1 MSRAAALSA
10 LTPPR
15 TARNGLA
22 LTAVCLVALMF
33 GLEISS
39 VPVILPTL
47 EQELGTGFQDAQ
59 WIMNAY
65 TLACTSVLMAAGTLA
80 DRFGRRRVLV
90 VCLWLF
96 ALASLACGLANDAST
111 LIAARFVQGIGAGA
125 MMICQF
131 AILSHQFREPAARA
145 RAFAIWG
152 VIAGVGL
159 GFGPMVGALIL
170 AVADW
175 RWVFLVHVPLTLFT
189 LALLHISVQESRD
202 PANHRL
208 DIAGMLTMTLTVF
221 ALVYF
226 ITQGSEIG
234 FGAPA
239 MLGWAGL
246 AVFGLLLFILIERR
260 SAHPMFDFSVFRI
273 QRFNGALMGSIGMNF
288 SFWPFMIYLPL
299 YFQAGLGY
307 DTLTTG
313 AALLAYTLPT
323 LLVPPL
329 AERLALRFGAERII
343 PLGLGVMGAGFM
355 GMAAVNYAEQPST
368 ALVLFSCVIAGI
380 GLALTNSPTTN
391 TTTGSVSND
400 RAGMASGIDFSAR
413 LITLALNIA
422 LMGLVLLLGIS
433 HNLAHVLPD
442 STTLEWTR
450 LSQHIAA
457 GKLDAPGL
465 TVQDAQTALRSGAGW
480 AMLFAGLGACGL
492 AMLSRHF
499 FLLSLFHFKPSN
511 DTLSIWRT
519 ISSGSIL
526 LYFCKYSTA
535 GSQVRA

>member
-1 MSRAAALSA
+1 MPPAATLLVASPA
-10 LTPPR
+10 R

-47 EQELGTGFQDAQ
+47 EHQLGTGFQDAQ

-80 DRFGRRRVLV
+80 DRFGRRRMLVL
-90 VCLWLF
+90 CLWAF
-96 ALASLACGLANDAST
+96 GLASLACGLAENAST
-111 LIAARFVQGIGAGA
+111 LVTARFVQGIGAGA

-131 AILSHQFREPAARA
+131 AILSHLFREPAARA

-189 LALLHISVQESRD
+189 LVLLHVSVQESRD
-202 PANHRL
+202 PAAHRL
-208 DIAGMLTMTLTVF
+208 DIAGMLTLTLSVF

-226 ITQGSEIG
+226 ITQGTENG
-234 FGAPA
+234 FGTPA

-246 AVFGLLLFILIERR
+246 AVAGLLLFGVVERR

-313 AALLAYTLPT
+313 GALLAYTLPT

-329 AERLALRFGAERII
+329 AERLALRYGAERII
-343 PLGLGVMGAGFM
+343 PTGLGLMGAGFLA
-355 GMAAVNYAEQPST
+355 MAAINGTAHPSILLILGSC
-368 ALVLFSCVIAGI
+368 ALAGV

-391 TTTGSVSND
+391 TTTGSVSAD
-400 RAGMASGIDFSAR
+400 RAGMASGIDLSAR
-413 LITLALNIA
+413 LITLAVNIA
-422 LMGLVLLLGIS
+422 LMGLVLLLGIG
-433 HNLAHVLPD
+433 HALASLLPD
-442 STTLEWTR
+442 STALDWPA
-450 LSQHIAA
+450 LSQQIAA
-457 GKLDAPGL
+457 GNLDVPGL
-465 TVQDAQTALRSGAGW
+465 DVTNARAALRHGAGW
-480 AMLFAGLGACGL
+480 AMVFAGLGACGL
-492 AMLSRHF
+492 ALLSRHF
-499 FLLSLFHFKPSN
+499 FRRGP
-511 DTLSIWRT
+511 
-519 ISSGSIL
+519 
-526 LYFCKYSTA
+526 
-535 GSQVRA
+535 

>member
-1 MSRAAALSA
+1 MPPAAAISA
-10 LTPPR
+10 LSPPR
-15 TARNGLA
+15 TTRNGMA

-47 EQELGTGFQDAQ
+47 EQQLGTGFQDAQ

-80 DRFGRRRVLV
+80 DRFGRRRMLVL
-90 VCLWLF
+90 CLWLF
-96 ALASLACGLANDAST
+96 GLASLACGLADSAST
-111 LIAARFVQGIGAGA
+111 LIVARFVQGIGAGA

-175 RWVFLVHVPLTLFT
+175 RWVFLVHVPLTLLT
-189 LALLHISVQESRD
+189 LALLHVSVQESRD
-202 PANHRL
+202 PASHRL
-208 DIAGMLTMTLTVF
+208 DIAGMLTLTLAVF

-226 ITQGSEIG
+226 ITQGSDKG
-234 FGAPA
+234 FGTPA

-246 AVFGLLLFILIERR
+246 SGVTLLLFILIERR
-260 SAHPMFDFSVFRI
+260 SAQPMFDFSVFRI

-329 AERLALRFGAERII
+329 AERLALRYGAECII
-343 PLGLGVMGAGFM
+343 PVGLGTMGAGFLA
-355 GMAAVNYAEQPST
+355 MAAVNTAAQPGT
-368 ALVLFSCVIAGI
+368 ALVLLSCVIAGI

-391 TTTGSVSND
+391 TTTGAVSAD

-433 HNLAHVLPD
+433 HHLTNVLPD
-442 STTLEWTR
+442 STALEWTT

-465 TVQDAQTALRSGAGW
+465 TALDAQAALRSGAGW

-492 AMLSRHF
+492 AVLSRYF
-499 FLLSLFHFKPSN
+499 FKLRS
-511 DTLSIWRT
+511 
-519 ISSGSIL
+519 
-526 LYFCKYSTA
+526 
-535 GSQVRA
+535 

>member
-1 MSRAAALSA
+1 MPPAATLSA
-10 LTPPR
+10 ATPAL

-47 EQELGTGFQDAQ
+47 ERELGTGFQDAQ

-80 DRFGRRRVLV
+80 DRFGRRRMLVL
-90 VCLWLF
+90 CLWVF
-96 ALASLACGLANDAST
+96 GLASLACGLADHAPT
-111 LIAARFVQGIGAGA
+111 LIAARFVQGVGAGA

-131 AILSHQFREPAARA
+131 AILSHLFREPAARA

-152 VIAGVGL
+152 VIAGIGL

-170 AVADW
+170 AIADW
-175 RWVFLVHVPLTLFT
+175 RWVFLVHVPLTVFT

-202 PANHRL
+202 PAADRL
-208 DIAGMLTMTLTVF
+208 DIAGMLTLTLSVF

-226 ITQGSEIG
+226 ITQGTEQG
-234 FGAPA
+234 FGTAP

-246 AVFGLLLFILIERR
+246 AIGGLLLFIVVERR
-260 SAHPMFDFSVFRI
+260 SAQPMFDFSVFRI

-307 DTLTTG
+307 DILTTG
-313 AALLAYTLPT
+313 GALLAYTLPT

-329 AERLALRFGAERII
+329 AERLALRYGAERII
-343 PLGLGVMGAGFM
+343 PLGLGLMGAGFLA
-355 GMAAVNYAEQPST
+355 MATANGTGHPSLSWML
-368 ALVLFSCVIAGI
+368 ASCVIAGV

-391 TTTGSVSND
+391 TTTGAVSAD
-400 RAGMASGIDFSAR
+400 RAGMASGIDLSAR

-433 HNLAHVLPD
+433 HYLAEVLPA
-442 STTLEWTR
+442 TTASQWPA
-450 LSQHIAA
+450 LSQEIAA
-457 GKLDAPGL
+457 GKLEVPGL
-465 TVQDAQTALRSGAGW
+465 AISQAQAGLRQGAGW
-480 AMLFAGLGACGL
+480 AMLFAGLGAGVL
-492 AMLSRHF
+492 A
-499 FLLSLFHFKPSN
+499 LLS
-511 DTLSIWRT
+511 
-519 ISSGSIL
+519 G
-526 LYFCKYSTA
+526 YFFRR
-535 GSQVRA
+535 GR

>member
-1 MSRAAALSA
+1 MPPAATLSA
-10 LTPPR
+10 LSPPHV
-15 TARNGLA
+15 ARNGLA

-47 EQELGTGFQDAQ
+47 ERELGTGFQDAQ

-80 DRFGRRRVLV
+80 DRFGRRRMLVL
-90 VCLWLF
+90 CLWVF
-96 ALASLACGLANDAST
+96 GLASLACGLANDAPT
-111 LIAARFVQGIGAGA
+111 LIVARFVQGIGAGA

-131 AILSHQFREPAARA
+131 AILSHLFREPAARA

-175 RWVFLVHVPLTLFT
+175 RWVFLAHVPLTLFT
-189 LALLHISVQESRD
+189 LVLLRISVQESRD
-202 PANHRL
+202 PASHRL
-208 DIAGMLTMTLTVF
+208 DIAGMLTLTLAVF

-226 ITQGSEIG
+226 ITQGTEHG
-234 FGAPA
+234 FTTPG

-246 AVFGLLLFILIERR
+246 ALVALLLFIVVEKR
-260 SAHPMFDFSVFRI
+260 SAHPMFDISVLRI
-273 QRFNGALMGSIGMNF
+273 QRFTGALMGSIGMNF

-313 AALLAYTLPT
+313 GALLAYTLPT

-329 AERLALRFGAERII
+329 AERLALRYGAERII
-343 PLGLGVMGAGFM
+343 PVGLATMGAGFLA
-355 GMAAVNYAEQPST
+355 MAAANGVAQPST
-368 ALVLFSCVIAGI
+368 LLVLLSCVIAGI

-391 TTTGSVSND
+391 TTTGAVSAD

-422 LMGLVLLLGIS
+422 LMGLVLLLGIG
-433 HNLAHVLPD
+433 HYLAEVMPP
-442 STTLEWTR
+442 STAMEWPT

-457 GKLDAPGL
+457 GKLAVPGL
-465 TVQDAQTALRSGAGW
+465 VFNEAQAALRNGAGW

-492 AMLSRHF
+492 AMLSGYF
-499 FLLSLFHFKPSN
+499 FK
-511 DTLSIWRT
+511 R
-519 ISSGSIL
+519 
-526 LYFCKYSTA
+526 
-535 GSQVRA
+535 RR